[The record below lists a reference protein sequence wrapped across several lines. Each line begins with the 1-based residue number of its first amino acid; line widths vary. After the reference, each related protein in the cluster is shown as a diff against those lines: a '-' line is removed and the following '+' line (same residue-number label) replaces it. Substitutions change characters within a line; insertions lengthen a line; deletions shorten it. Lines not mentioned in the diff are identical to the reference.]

1 MPERKELLA
10 SPRISSQRLFALKRL
25 AEALDGQLLTLKEA
39 RRGAA
44 FTAPQFAVIFNGH
57 PGQAA
62 QVIQIIEAILQKRY
76 PGRFRATSRR

>member
-1 MPERKELLA
+1 MSERKELLA
-10 SPRISSQRLFALKRL
+10 SPRMSSRRLFALKRL
-25 AEALDGQLLTLKEA
+25 AEALDGDLLTLKEA

-44 FTAPQFAVIFNGH
+44 HIAPQFAAIFNGQ

-76 PGRFRATSRR
+76 PGRFRATSGR